1 MGDSMD
7 WTRNSTGVRIV
18 AHVRR
23 ILDDLAEYLPLTL
36 RQIHYQLV
44 ALNVPDYA
52 NTDTKYKQLSAW
64 LYGARSDGVIPWE
77 AMTDRGRP
85 FADLSGY
92 TDSAQYL
99 RSYLNAIERN
109 YSRDLMQTQSERLE
123 IWTEKDALSS
133 VLARF
138 ARPYSVSVQTY
149 KGLTDAPEDRRL

>member
-1 MGDSMD
+1 MD

-18 AHVRR
+18 AHVIR

-77 AMTDRGRP
+77 AMAARSRIYP
-85 FADLSGY
+85 VIQIRRSIFAATSMRS
-92 TDSAQYL
+92 SATTP
-99 RSYLNAIERN
+99 A
-109 YSRDLMQTQSERLE
+109 T
-123 IWTEKDALSS
+123 
-133 VLARF
+133 
-138 ARPYSVSVQTY
+138 
-149 KGLTDAPEDRRL
+149 